1 MGTRLVF
8 ADGEWI
14 ASDLDL
20 TDVERLMADGLVI
33 AADRKGKR
41 IAVNPAHVVYAE
53 EWDRPQATEGG

>member
-8 ADGEWI
+8 ADGEWL

-20 TDVERLMADGLVI
+20 QEVERLMAEDRMI

-41 IAVNPAHVVYAE
+41 IVVNPAHVVYAE
-53 EWDRPQATEGG
+53 EWDRPAPAGG